1 MDKHKQ
7 FLFLIFFLFVKESII
22 HFFLIRSFLPGIAN
36 SFRPVVAVVVDDV
49 YDRVSIVVI
58 IFVLIFFCFICF
70 IIYLIISCYF
80 FLTLFI
86 KLLFNL
92 LFFLILIQ
100 PQNFQTLNYLKQF
113 TTLQTILWFTSFFST
128 QFFFFLLFIYFQ

>member
-7 FLFLIFFLFVKESII
+7 FLFLIFLLFVKESII

-58 IFVLIFFCFICF
+58 IFVLIFFVV
-70 IIYLIISCYF
+70 
-80 FLTLFI
+80 LFAYY
-86 KLLFNL
+86 LFNYFM
-92 LFFLILIQ
+92 LFFSHSL
-100 PQNFQTLNYLKQF
+100 Y
-113 TTLQTILWFTSFFST
+113 
-128 QFFFFLLFIYFQ
+128 